1 MISLTPL
8 IETIRSAVRYK
19 LLALVLF
26 PILLVMP
33 IVLALAIYWGK
44 GFAYEQLFIKVN
56 TDLSVAHDV
65 FKHIREDYLSR
76 LGLVAESHSFYVAL
90 EENDTESIKQQL
102 TILKNT
108 SGFDYLHILDT
119 KGNLLVENFS
129 VEYDRVSEL
138 MLSAA
143 HGKPSVGIEIF
154 DHKRM
159 LAENKELAQ
168 QIVLPL
174 IETAHA
180 RPTSRALEDRGM
192 VIRAVYPAKNSKGK
206 VVALLDGGVLLNSNF
221 AFVDTIRD
229 LVYGPG
235 SLPEDSIGTVT
246 VFLDDVRISTNV
258 VLKPGERALGTRVSN
273 EVRSQVLEQ
282 GEVWIDSAFVVN
294 DWYISSYEPIVDIN
308 GERVGMLY
316 AGYLE
321 APFRVA
327 FWKTLGALVL
337 LFIVLMV
344 LSAWLS
350 IRGAKSI
357 FKPLEAMSSVVRAT
371 RDGKQQRIG
380 EQKST
385 DEIGELSRELDIMLD
400 LLQERNQLIQQ
411 SAALLEIKVTERTT
425 ELELKNADLHKTIDV
440 LRQTRE
446 QLVLAEKMAALGELT
461 AGVAHEINNPTQVI
475 LGNLD
480 VVIQAMGSHIEP
492 VNEEL
497 ELVIQQVYRIQ
508 DIINNLLQ
516 YARPGEYAGYL
527 KEINVNTVVTNTQ
540 KLLQHMRRA
549 YSFELELDLKAEKVV
564 RMNEQELEQVLVN
577 LITNAI
583 HALDKETGEICVT
596 TRDWNGKDGKD
607 KAGKVKGVVIQIK
620 DNGSGMTQDQIR
632 RVFNPFYSTKKQGEG
647 TGLGLSLSYALIRHY
662 GGNITVE
669 SEPGEGAEFYVW
681 LLAEPVLVD
690 DEQTISEQLHEFET
704 VVANVNFAE

>member
-1 MISLTPL
+1 MVSLTRF

-33 IVLALAIYWGK
+33 IVLVLAIYWGK
-44 GFAYEQLFIKVN
+44 GFSYDQLFIKVN
-56 TDLSVAHDV
+56 TDLTVAHDV
-65 FKHIREDYLSR
+65 FKRIREDYLSR
-76 LGLVAESHSFYVAL
+76 LALVAESHSFYVAL
-90 EENDTESIKQQL
+90 EADDTESIKQQL

-119 KGNLLVENFS
+119 EGNLLIENFS

-138 MLSAA
+138 VLSAVQ
-143 HGKPSVGIEIF
+143 GKPSVGIEIF

-159 LAENKELAQ
+159 LAENKDLAKQ
-168 QIVLPL
+168 MVLPL
-174 IETAHA
+174 IETVRA
-180 RPTSRALEDRGM
+180 RPTNRRIEDRGM

-206 VVALLDGGVLLNSNF
+206 VIALLDGGVLLNSNF

-235 SLPEDSIGTVT
+235 SLPEGSIGTVT

-258 VLKPGERALGTRVSN
+258 ALKPGERALGTRVSN
-273 EVRSQVLEQ
+273 EVRIQVLEQ
-282 GEVWIDSAFVVN
+282 GEVWIDRAFVVN
-294 DWYISSYEPIVDIN
+294 DWFISSSEPIVDIN
-308 GERVGMLY
+308 GERVGMLN

-321 APFRVA
+321 APFRQA
-327 FWKTLGALVL
+327 FWKALGVLVL

-357 FKPLEAMSSVVRAT
+357 FKPLEAMSAVVRAT
-371 RDGKQQRIG
+371 RDGKQLRIG
-380 EQKST
+380 KLESK

-400 LLQERNQLIQQ
+400 LLQERNKQIQQ
-411 SAALLEIKVTERTT
+411 WAAQLEIKVTERTT

-440 LRQTRE
+440 LRKTRE

-475 LGNLD
+475 LGNMD
-480 VVIQAMGSHIEP
+480 VVIETMGSQIEP
-492 VNEEL
+492 VSEEV
-497 ELVIQQVYRIQ
+497 ELIIQQVYRIQ

-516 YARPGEYAGYL
+516 YARPGEYSGYL
-527 KEINVNTVVTNTQ
+527 KEIDVNTVVNNTL
-540 KLLQHMRRA
+540 KLLKHMQRN
-549 YSFELELDLKAEKVV
+549 YSFDIELDLKAEQLV
-564 RMNEQELEQVLVN
+564 RINEQELEQVLVN
-577 LITNAI
+577 LVTNAI
-583 HALDKETGEICVT
+583 HALDKEAGKIYVA
-596 TRDWNGKDGKD
+596 TRDWDD
-607 KAGKVKGVVIQIK
+607 KGVVILIK
-620 DNGSGMTQDQIR
+620 DNGSGMAQDQIS
-632 RVFNPFYSTKKQGEG
+632 RVFNPFYSTKNQGEG
-647 TGLGLSLSYALIRHY
+647 TGLGFSLSYGLMRRY

-669 SEPGEGAEFYVW
+669 SEPGAGTEFYVW
-681 LLAEPVLVD
+681 LLAEPVLLD
-690 DEQTISEQLHEFET
+690 DEETISEQLHELEI
-704 VVANVNFAE
+704 VGARVNFGT

>member
-1 MISLTPL
+1 MVSLTPL
-8 IETIRSAVRYK
+8 IEAIRSAVRYK

-33 IVLALAIYWGK
+33 IALVLAIYWGK
-44 GFAYEQLFIKVN
+44 GFSYDQLFIKVN
-56 TDLSVAHDV
+56 TDLTVAHDV
-65 FKHIREDYLSR
+65 FKRIPEDYLSR
-76 LGLVAESHSFYVAL
+76 LALVAESHSFYVAL
-90 EENDTESIKQQL
+90 EDNDTESIKQQL

-119 KGNLLVENFS
+119 EGNLLIENFS
-129 VEYDRVSEL
+129 VEYDRVSKL
-138 MLSAA
+138 VLSAA
-143 HGKPSVGIEIF
+143 QGKPSVGIEIF

-159 LAENKELAQ
+159 LAENKDLAEQ
-168 QIVLPL
+168 MVLPL
-174 IETAHA
+174 IETARA
-180 RPTSRALEDRGM
+180 RPTNRRIEDRGM

-206 VVALLDGGVLLNSNF
+206 VIALLDGGVLLNSNF
-221 AFVDTIRD
+221 VFVDTIRD

-235 SLPEDSIGTVT
+235 SLPEGSIGTVT

-258 VLKPGERALGTRVSN
+258 ALKPGERALGTRVSN
-273 EVRSQVLEQ
+273 EVRRQVLEQ
-282 GEVWIDSAFVVN
+282 GKVWIDSAFVVN
-294 DWYISSYEPIVDIN
+294 DWFISSYEPIVDIN

-321 APFRVA
+321 APFREA
-327 FWKTLGALVL
+327 LWKALAVLVL

-357 FKPLEAMSSVVRAT
+357 FKPLEAMSAVVRAT
-371 RDGKQQRIG
+371 RDGKQLRIG
-380 EQKST
+380 KQQSK

-400 LLQERNQLIQQ
+400 LLQERNVQIQQ
-411 SAALLEIKVTERTT
+411 WATQLEIKVTERTT

-440 LRQTRE
+440 LRKTRE
-446 QLVLAEKMAALGELT
+446 QLVHAEKMAALGELT

-480 VVIQAMGSHIEP
+480 IVIEAMGSHIEP
-492 VNEEL
+492 VSEEV
-497 ELVIQQVYRIQ
+497 ELIIEQVYRIQ

-527 KEINVNTVVTNTQ
+527 EEINVNTVVNNTL
-540 KLLQHMRRA
+540 KLLKHMQRI
-549 YSFELELDLKAEKVV
+549 YSFDIELDLKAEQVV

-577 LITNAI
+577 LVTNAI
-583 HALDKETGEICVT
+583 HALDKEAGKIYVA
-596 TRDWNGKDGKD
+596 TRDWED
-607 KAGKVKGVVIQIK
+607 KGVVIQIK
-620 DNGSGMTQDQIR
+620 DNGTGMSQDQIS
-632 RVFNPFYSTKKQGEG
+632 RVFNPFYSTKNQGEG
-647 TGLGLSLSYALIRHY
+647 TGLGLSISYGLIRRY

-669 SEPGEGAEFYVW
+669 SEPGAGAEFYVW
-681 LLAEPVLVD
+681 LLAEPVLVG
-690 DEQTISEQLHEFET
+690 DEETITEQLHELET
-704 VVANVNFAE
+704 VVASVNFGE

>member
-1 MISLTPL
+1 MVSLTPL

-33 IVLALAIYWGK
+33 IALVLAIYWGK
-44 GFAYEQLFIKVN
+44 GFSYDQLFIKVN
-56 TDLSVAHDV
+56 TDLTVAHDV
-65 FKHIREDYLSR
+65 FKRIREDYLSR
-76 LGLVAESHSFYVAL
+76 LALVAESHSFYVAL

-119 KGNLLVENFS
+119 EGNLLIENFS

-138 MLSAA
+138 VLSAA
-143 HGKPSVGIEIF
+143 RGKPSVGIEIF

-159 LAENKELAQ
+159 LAENKDLAQ
-168 QIVLPL
+168 QMVLPL
-174 IETAHA
+174 IETARA
-180 RPTSRALEDRGM
+180 RPTNRRIEDRGM
-192 VIRAVYPAKNSKGK
+192 VIRVVYPAKNSKGK
-206 VVALLDGGVLLNSNF
+206 VIALLDGGVLLNSNF

-235 SLPEDSIGTVT
+235 SLPEGSIGTVT
-246 VFLDDVRISTNV
+246 VFIDDVRISTNV
-258 VLKPGERALGTRVSN
+258 ALKPGERALGTRVSN
-273 EVRSQVLEQ
+273 EVRKQVLEQ

-294 DWYISSYEPIVDIN
+294 DWFISSYEPIVDIN

-321 APFRVA
+321 APFRQA
-327 FWKTLGALVL
+327 FWKALGVLVL

-357 FKPLEAMSSVVRAT
+357 FKPLESMSAVVRAT
-371 RDGKQQRIG
+371 RDGKQLRIG
-380 EQKST
+380 KQKSK

-400 LLQERNQLIQQ
+400 LLQERNKQIQQ
-411 SAALLEIKVTERTT
+411 WAAQLEIKVTERTT
-425 ELELKNADLHKTIDV
+425 ELELKNADLHNTINV
-440 LRQTRE
+440 LRKTRE

-480 VVIQAMGSHIEP
+480 VVIEAMSSHIEP
-492 VNEEL
+492 VSEEV
-497 ELVIQQVYRIQ
+497 ELIIQQVYRIQ

-527 KEINVNTVVTNTQ
+527 KEINVNTVVNNTL
-540 KLLQHMRRA
+540 KLLKHMRRN
-549 YSFELELDLKAEKVV
+549 YSFDVELDLKAEQFV
-564 RMNEQELEQVLVN
+564 RINEQELEQVLVN
-577 LITNAI
+577 LVTNAI
-583 HALDKETGEICVT
+583 HALDKEAGKICVA
-596 TRDWNGKDGKD
+596 TRDWDD
-607 KAGKVKGVVIQIK
+607 KGVVIQVK
-620 DNGSGMTQDQIR
+620 DNGSGMTLDQIS
-632 RVFNPFYSTKKQGEG
+632 RVFNPFYSTKNQGEG
-647 TGLGLSLSYALIRHY
+647 TGLGLSLSYGLMRRY

-669 SEPGEGAEFYVW
+669 SEPGAGAEFYVW
-681 LLAEPVLVD
+681 LLAEPVLVG
-690 DEQTISEQLHEFET
+690 DEETISEQLHEFET
-704 VVANVNFAE
+704 VVASVNFGE